1 VRTGDLGFLDERG
14 RLHLSGRSKEMY
26 VRGGYN
32 VFPLEVENVLADH
45 PGVAHVAVVPRP
57 DPVMGEIGVAVVVAR
72 HAGDAPTLE
81 ALRAHARGRLASYKL
96 PEAIVLTA
104 DLPRTAMEKIDR
116 SALGALVSE
125 AGPDAGS
132 EPRSGAGSGSES
144 PTPPHPR

>member
-1 VRTGDLGFLDERG
+1 
-14 RLHLSGRSKEMY
+14 
-26 VRGGYN
+26 
-32 VFPLEVENVLADH
+32 
-45 PGVAHVAVVPRP
+45 
-57 DPVMGEIGVAVVVAR
+57 MGEIGVAVVVAR

-96 PEAIVLTA
+96 PEAIVHTA

-116 SALGALVSE
+116 SALGALVSKT
-125 AGPDAGS
+125 GPDSGS